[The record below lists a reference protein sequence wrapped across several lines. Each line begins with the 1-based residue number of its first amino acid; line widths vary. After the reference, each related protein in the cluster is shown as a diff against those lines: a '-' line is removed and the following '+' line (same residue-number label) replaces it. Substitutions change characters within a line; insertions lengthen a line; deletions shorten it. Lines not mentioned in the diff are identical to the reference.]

1 MKNKAFIFSTV
12 LLALVIS
19 LAMFAPRV
27 FDMSEMLGTESEQVT
42 EDKEDTEDEAEEK
55 ERYGTSIHNSEF
67 GVRNSE
73 SRVTRAVKGKYYPP
87 DICFLRHLFLAVPE
101 REGGTT

>member
-1 MKNKAFIFSTV
+1 MRRFTTVFLFELKSYMKNKAFIFSTV

-55 ERYGTSIHNSEF
+55 ERYGLLAKRGLEDFEKS
-67 GVRNSE
+67 
-73 SRVTRAVKGKYYPP
+73 VTTWKTQC
-87 DICFLRHLFLAVPE
+87 DL
-101 REGGTT
+101 